1 VKQEY
6 NSNISLNVETVLLVP
21 INKTIFIRHC
31 SKCDTLDEGNAFLE
45 WLTILR
51 AGTKATILNEVSY
64 LDLKHV
70 SLELQCTTCNYN
82 SVTQVIFEW
91 VSINDSENKA

>member
-1 VKQEY
+1 
-6 NSNISLNVETVLLVP
+6 LLVR

-31 SKCDTLDEGNAFLE
+31 SRCDTLDEEDTFLE
-45 WLTILR
+45 WLKIIK
-51 AGTKATILNEVSY
+51 AGTKVKILNEIPH

-70 SLELQCTTCNYN
+70 LSELQCKTCNYN